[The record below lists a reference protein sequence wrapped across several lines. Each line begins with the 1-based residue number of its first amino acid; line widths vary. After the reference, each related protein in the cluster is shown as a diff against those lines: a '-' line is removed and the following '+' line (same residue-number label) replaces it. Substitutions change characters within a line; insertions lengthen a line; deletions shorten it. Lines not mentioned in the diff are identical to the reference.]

1 MIPVTPPEINMDTS
15 PIENNIAGV
24 NTKLPFHNV
33 VM

>member
-1 MIPVTPPEINMDTS
+1 MIPVTPPEMNKETRPM
-15 PIENNIAGV
+15 ENNIAGV